1 MRDSIRAGARA
12 AAGPI
17 LGLVLTY
24 VLIAFT
30 SWGRRFEALAFAGRQ
45 GTGPTVRSAD
55 LLLLETISTATV
67 LLAVVALVVV
77 GLLRGRWQ
85 LALRN
90 TVAVLGAV
98 VSAEVLKYTL
108 PSRNQWSGQ
117 WQWASTGSFP
127 SGHAVIVTSIALAV
141 LSVSPDAW
149 RRLLVGPLVAC
160 TSIATTATVTVG
172 WHRPGD
178 VIGSFFLATAWH
190 RALTAR
196 QRGDRRH
203 PITVPTGWTLVCW
216 GPAAGLVLG
225 AAVDGVRTN
234 LAASGRQT
242 AASYLIALT
251 FLLVGALITIVVPP
265 RPDPRPAPARSE
277 PVLLKMG
284 V

>member
-1 MRDSIRAGARA
+1 MRESIRAGARA

-17 LGLVLTY
+17 LGLTLTY

-30 SWGRRFEALAFAGRQ
+30 PWGRRFEDLAFAGRL
-45 GTGPTVRSAD
+45 GTGPRVRSAD

-67 LLAVVALVVV
+67 LLALATLVVV
-77 GLLRGRWQ
+77 ALLRGRWA

-98 VSAEVLKYTL
+98 ISAEVLKYAL
-108 PSRNQWSGQ
+108 PSRNQWSGE
-117 WQWASTGSFP
+117 WRWLSSGSFP

-160 TSIATTATVTVG
+160 TAIATTATVTVG

-190 RALTAR
+190 RGMTAR
-196 QRGDRRH
+196 RRPESRRPFVVPSGWTVACWGGAALLVLGTALDGASTNLGDRR
-203 PITVPTGWTLVCW
+203 TALCY
-216 GPAAGLVLG
+216 
-225 AAVDGVRTN
+225 
-234 LAASGRQT
+234 LAALS
-242 AASYLIALT
+242 
-251 FLLVGALITIVVPP
+251 FLLVGALITVRLPP
-265 RPDPRPAPARSE
+265 RPEPRPTPSRPE
-277 PVLLKMG
+277 PVLLRMG